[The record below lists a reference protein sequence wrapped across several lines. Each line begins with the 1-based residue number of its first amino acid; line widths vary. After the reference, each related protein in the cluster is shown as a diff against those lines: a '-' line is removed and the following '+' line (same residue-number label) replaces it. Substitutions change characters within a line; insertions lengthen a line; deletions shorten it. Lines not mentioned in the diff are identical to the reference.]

1 MLSQYYLT
9 EIIWSIYELSFQ
21 IMPKQTLFY
30 LIVFSEKYK
39 NISFY
44 FGSNFSIDF

>member
-9 EIIWSIYELSFQ
+9 EIIWSIYGHSFQ

-39 NISFY
+39 KYLFL
-44 FGSNFSIDF
+44 FWF